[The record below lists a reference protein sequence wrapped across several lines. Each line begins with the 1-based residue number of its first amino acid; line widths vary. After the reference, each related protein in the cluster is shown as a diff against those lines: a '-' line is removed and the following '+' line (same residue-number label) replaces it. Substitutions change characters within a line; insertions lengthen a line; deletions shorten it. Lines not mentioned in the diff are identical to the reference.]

1 MKGLPR
7 NSRVLLWVILIA
19 CVLLLLSMNTGQER
33 SWSPL
38 EQVVVELTAP
48 VERVFQWTVAWTEGI
63 WSDYFF
69 LVNVRKENTAL
80 RKELNT
86 LRMENSRYRELLFT
100 HARLKALFQFKQSLD
115 IPSVAAQVIGLDPT
129 GWFRSVIIDKGAH
142 AGIMVDMPVVNASG
156 VVGRVVSVSPHYA
169 KVLLLTDQNSAVD
182 SLIQRSRD
190 RGMVRGL
197 KTETCAL
204 DYMTKTSDVR
214 VGDTVVTSG
223 LGGVYPKGI
232 PIGKVTAVEDF
243 PGDLFRH
250 ITVKP
255 VVDFSRLEEVLVILR
270 EKVSSE
276 EKKKRG

>member
-1 MKGLPR
+1 LKGLPQ
-7 NSRVLLWVILIA
+7 NSRILLWVFLVA
-19 CVLLLLSMNTGQER
+19 CVLLLLSMNSGQER

-38 EQVVVELTAP
+38 EQIVVEVTAP
-48 VERVFQWTVAWTEGI
+48 VERVFQWTMAWTEGI

-69 LVNVRKENTAL
+69 LVNVRRENTAL
-80 RKELNT
+80 QKELNT

-100 HARLKALFQFKQSLD
+100 HARLKALFQFKQSIN

-142 AGIMVDMPVVNASG
+142 AGIMVDMPVVNGSG

-197 KTETCAL
+197 KTEVCAL
-204 DYMTKTSDVR
+204 DYMIKTSDVR

-232 PIGKVTAVEDF
+232 PIGEVTNVEDF

-255 VVDFSRLEEVLVILR
+255 AVDFSRLEEVLVILR
-270 EKVSSE
+270 EKISSE
-276 EKKKRG
+276 EQKKRG

>member
-1 MKGLPR
+1 LKGLPQ
-7 NSRVLLWVILIA
+7 NSRILLWVFLVA
-19 CVLLLLSMNTGQER
+19 CVLLLLSMNSGQER
-33 SWSPL
+33 TWSPL
-38 EQVVVELTAP
+38 EQIVVEVTAP
-48 VERVFQWTVAWTEGI
+48 VERVFQWTMAWTEGI

-69 LVNVRKENTAL
+69 LVNVRRENTAL
-80 RKELNT
+80 QKELNT

-100 HARLKALFQFKQSLD
+100 HARLKALFQFKQSIN

-142 AGIMVDMPVVNASG
+142 AGIMVDMPVVNGSG

-197 KTETCAL
+197 KTEVCAL
-204 DYMTKTSDVR
+204 DYMIKTSDVR

-232 PIGKVTAVEDF
+232 PIGEVTNVEDF

-255 VVDFSRLEEVLVILR
+255 AVDFSRLEEVLVILR
-270 EKVSSE
+270 EKISSE
-276 EKKKRG
+276 EQKKRG

>member
-1 MKGLPR
+1 LKGLPQ
-7 NSRVLLWVILIA
+7 NSGVLLWVFLIA
-19 CVLLLLSMNTGQER
+19 SVLLLLSMNSGQER

-38 EQVVVELTAP
+38 EQIVVEVTAP
-48 VERVFQWTVAWTEGI
+48 VERVFQWTIAWTEGI
-63 WSDYFF
+63 WSDYFS
-69 LVNVRKENTAL
+69 LVNVHKENTAL
-80 RKELNT
+80 QKELNT

-100 HARLKALFQFKQSLD
+100 HARLKALFQFKQSIN
-115 IPSVAAQVIGLDPT
+115 IPSTAAQVIGLDPT

-142 AGIMVDMPVVNASG
+142 AGIMVDMPVVNSSG

-197 KTETCAL
+197 KTEVCAL
-204 DYMTKTSDVR
+204 DYMIKTSDVR

-232 PIGKVTAVEDF
+232 PIGEVTNVEDF

-255 VVDFSRLEEVLVILR
+255 AVDFSRLEEVLVILR
-270 EKVSSE
+270 EKISSE
-276 EKKKRG
+276 KRKKRG

>member
-1 MKGLPR
+1 LKGLPR
-7 NSRVLLWVILIA
+7 NSRVLLWVTLIA

-38 EQVVVELTAP
+38 EQVVVELTVP

-80 RKELNT
+80 RKELDT

-100 HARLKALFQFKQSLD
+100 HARLKALFQFKQSLN

-142 AGIMVDMPVVNASG
+142 AGIMVDMPVVNSSG

-197 KTETCAL
+197 KRDVCAL
-204 DYMTKTSDVR
+204 EYMIKTSDVR
-214 VGDTVVTSG
+214 VGDIVVTSG

-232 PIGKVTAVEDF
+232 PIGEVTKVEDS

-255 VVDFSRLEEVLVILR
+255 AVDFSRLEEVLVILR
-270 EKVSSE
+270 KKISSE
-276 EKKKRG
+276 EQKKRG

>member
-1 MKGLPR
+1 MKGLPQ
-7 NSRVLLWVILIA
+7 NSRILLWVFLVA
-19 CVLLLLSMNTGQER
+19 CVLLLLSMNSGQER
-33 SWSPL
+33 TWSPL
-38 EQVVVELTAP
+38 EQIVVEVTAP
-48 VERVFQWTVAWTEGI
+48 VERVFQWTMAWTEGI

-69 LVNVRKENTAL
+69 LVNVRRENTAL
-80 RKELNT
+80 QKELNT

-100 HARLKALFQFKQSLD
+100 HARLKALFQFKQSIN

-142 AGIMVDMPVVNASG
+142 AGIMVDMPVVNGSG

-197 KTETCAL
+197 KTEVCAL
-204 DYMTKTSDVR
+204 DYMIKTSDVR

-232 PIGKVTAVEDF
+232 PIGEVTNVEDF

-255 VVDFSRLEEVLVILR
+255 AVDFSRLEEVLVILR
-270 EKVSSE
+270 EKISSE
-276 EKKKRG
+276 EQKKRG

>member
-1 MKGLPR
+1 LKGLPQ
-7 NSRVLLWVILIA
+7 NSGVLLWVFLIA
-19 CVLLLLSMNTGQER
+19 SVLLLLSMNSGQER
-33 SWSPL
+33 SWNPL
-38 EQVVVELTAP
+38 EQIVVEVTAP
-48 VERVFQWTVAWTEGI
+48 VERVFQWTMVWTEGI

-69 LVNVRKENTAL
+69 LVNVRRENAAL
-80 RKELNT
+80 QKELNT

-100 HARLKALFQFKQSLD
+100 HARLKALFQFKQSIN

-142 AGIMVDMPVVNASG
+142 AGIMVDMPVVNSSG

-197 KTETCAL
+197 KTEVCAL
-204 DYMTKTSDVR
+204 DYMIKTSDVR

-232 PIGKVTAVEDF
+232 PIGEVTNVEDF

-255 VVDFSRLEEVLVILR
+255 AVDFSRLEEVLVILR
-270 EKVSSE
+270 EKISSE
-276 EKKKRG
+276 KRKKRG

>member
-7 NSRVLLWVILIA
+7 NSRVLLWVTLIA

-38 EQVVVELTAP
+38 EQVVVELTVP

-80 RKELNT
+80 RKELDT

-100 HARLKALFQFKQSLD
+100 HARLKALFQFKQSLN

-142 AGIMVDMPVVNASG
+142 AGIMVDMPVVNSSG

-197 KTETCAL
+197 KRDVCAL
-204 DYMTKTSDVR
+204 EYMIKTSDVR
-214 VGDTVVTSG
+214 VGDIVVTSG

-232 PIGKVTAVEDF
+232 PIGEVTKVEDS

-255 VVDFSRLEEVLVILR
+255 AVDFSRLEEVLVILR
-270 EKVSSE
+270 KKISSE
-276 EKKKRG
+276 EQKKRG